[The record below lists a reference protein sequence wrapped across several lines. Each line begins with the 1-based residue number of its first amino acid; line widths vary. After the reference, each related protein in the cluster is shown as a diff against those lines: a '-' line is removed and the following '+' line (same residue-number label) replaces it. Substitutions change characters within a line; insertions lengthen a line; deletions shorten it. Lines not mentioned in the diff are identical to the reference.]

1 MSVDNSYLTTLEKA
15 KPGNGTSVLPYIQYK
30 NHLKAMGE
38 VQGATDTGISSPEN
52 HVMHQTKKLR
62 HELSSILSKNRQ

>member
-38 VQGATDTGISSPEN
+38 V
-52 HVMHQTKKLR
+52 
-62 HELSSILSKNRQ
+62 